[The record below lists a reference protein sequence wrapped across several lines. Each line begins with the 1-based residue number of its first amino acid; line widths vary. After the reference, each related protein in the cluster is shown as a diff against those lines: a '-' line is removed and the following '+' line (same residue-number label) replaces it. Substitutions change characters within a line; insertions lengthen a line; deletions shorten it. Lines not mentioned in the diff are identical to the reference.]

1 MKNTMIKKINI
12 IISLWMIAIMVVLFI
27 FGKEL
32 SLVGFYYACGV
43 FAMLLLGT
51 NVFTIASGLTQVR
64 KTAVRA
70 QKEFNRF

>member
-12 IISLWMIAIMVVLFI
+12 IISLWFIAIMVVLFI

-43 FAMLLLGT
+43 VAALLLGT
-51 NVFTIASGLTQVR
+51 NVFTITSGLTELK
-64 KTAVRA
+64 KTAV
-70 QKEFNRF
+70 QTEKEYNKF